1 LNILW
6 ELEEDMENIHKDT
19 VSIKSYDEMAKY
31 YANFVDSKPWNA
43 YYERPAM
50 LSLLPNDIEN
60 LKIMDLGCAGGWYSK
75 YLSDKGSK
83 VMAIDV
89 NKNMVEAT
97 KQRTQNKCQTIQ
109 ADINNGFDFIEN
121 GHFDIVL
128 ASLVLHYIKDINKTY
143 MEINRILKIDGSII
157 FSTHHPLME
166 FIYFKRENYL
176 DIELLDDE
184 WNMEGEKIKIQFYRR
199 PINKL
204 LQPLIDNGFF
214 IENILEAEPTE
225 EFKEKLPEKYEQLMK
240 RPNFLFIKARKIK

>member
-1 LNILW
+1 
-6 ELEEDMENIHKDT
+6 MENIHKDT

-128 ASLVLHYIKDINKTY
+128 ASLALHYIKDINKTY